1 MRLNLIMTEAAKDG
15 MNDTTCGIVS
25 VILPMFLRD
34 TLSHMIP
41 WLIATFAVIL
51 CDLAFGVRK
60 SMLMG
65 DKIRFSSAMRRTMG
79 KTVTYFAFVCTV
91 CAVEVASGGDYGIDK
106 WACLFVCFIE
116 LSSIMSNILKPKG
129 YSLNLKEL
137 AAVVIG
143 KVAKVD
149 KEEIEEII
157 EKEEIKKKE

>member
-1 MRLNLIMTEAAKDG
+1 MLCLLSDKVKDG
-15 MNDTTCGIVS
+15 TIETVCGAASAV
-25 VILPMFLRD
+25 LPLFLRD

-51 CDLAFGVRK
+51 CDLAFGIRK

-65 DKIRFSSAMRRTMG
+65 EEIRLSRAARRTMG

-91 CAVEVASGGDYGIDK
+91 CAVEVASGGSYGIDK
-106 WACLFVCFIE
+106 WSCLVVCFVE
-116 LSSIMSNILKPKG
+116 FSSIVSNILKPKG
-129 YSLNLKEL
+129 YSLDLKEL

-143 KVAKVD
+143 KAARID

-157 EKEEIKKKE
+157 SEDKHKKA